1 MKIFISHSSK
11 DKKYGECILQ
21 LLLDIGISSNDIV
34 FTSKPGFGI
43 PKGQNIFQWLKKK
56 LVEKPFVIY
65 LLSNNYY
72 NSIAC
77 LNEMGAAWVIE
88 NKHITI
94 FTPEFDTKNSQFY
107 EGAIDPREIGI
118 FLTKKADIVEF
129 VDNILIESKH
139 KVNAVVI
146 NNAIIKYFEQI
157 NSDIELLNEDSGEK
171 KLSEELLP
179 DDKKIK
185 LKSGKT
191 SFYDDIIQNKL
202 SEEELLLIKFMSDT
216 GNIKLGFRW
225 MAEETIEEIRKW
237 QDNNNI
243 ISTLIDKYK
252 STVEKLQI
260 RKYLIIYSETSYGNP
275 REFILIDKISEN
287 ILNLPNNIV
296 VVLDENMENCII

>member
-1 MKIFISHSSK
+1 VKIFISHSSK